1 MAAST
6 ITYANK
12 VQVVDPDVD
21 VTEKYRAVDA
31 NEVKTVVN
39 ANATLLDTNTTNIAT
54 NTSNIAT
61 NTSNIATNTSNIAT
75 NTSSISTN
83 TSNIAT
89 NTSNIATN
97 TSNIATNTSNIANK
111 VELGGDIGG
120 TITTPTINNE
130 AITNAKLANIPTNR
144 IKGRASA
151 GNGVVEDLTVPETKT
166 MLSLNNVDNT
176 SDLDKPISTAT
187 QTALNTKLNLS
198 GGTMTGAILGDQS
211 IRAYR
216 PVGTTVTTS
225 NALSDACATPNTFY
239 AVDSS
244 AAGITITVGDTDAE
258 AATIGYEWEFFQ
270 TNATNGVSFAVSG
283 SQTIKSEDS
292 YLTRLTVGGLLLK
305 YIATDTWILIGATS

>member
-61 NTSNIATNTSNIAT
+61 NTSNIATNTS
-75 NTSSISTN
+75 SISTN

-97 TSNIATNTSNIANK
+97 TSNIATNTSNIATNTSDIANK

-120 TITTPTINNE
+120 TITTPTINDE

-151 GNGVVEDLTVPETKT
+151 GNGVVEDLTVPQTKA
-166 MLSLNNVDNT
+166 MLSLDQVDNT
-176 SDLDKPISTAT
+176 ADLEKPISTDT

-216 PVGTTVTTS
+216 AVGTTITTS
-225 NALSDACATPNTFY
+225 NALGDACATPNTFY
-239 AVDSS
+239 QVDSS
-244 AAGITITVGDTDAE
+244 AAGITITVGDTDAS

-283 SQTIKSEDS
+283 SQIIKSEDS
-292 YLTRLTVGGLLLK
+292 YLTRATVGGLLLK
-305 YIATDTWILIGATS
+305 YVATNTWILIGATS

>member
-6 ITYANK
+6 ITYTDK

-39 ANATLLDTNTTNIAT
+39 ANATLLDTNTTDIAT
-54 NTSNIAT
+54 NTSNI
-61 NTSNIATNTSNIAT
+61 STNTSNIAT

-130 AITNAKLANIPTNR
+130 AIINAKLANIPTNR

-151 GNGVVEDLTVPETKT
+151 GNGVVEDLTVPETKA
-166 MLSLNNVDNT
+166 MLSLDQVDNT
-176 SDLDKPISTAT
+176 PDLEKPISTDT
-187 QTALNTKLNLS
+187 QTALDTKLNLS

-216 PVGTTVTTS
+216 PVGTTITTS
-225 NALSDACATPNTFY
+225 NALGDACATPNTFY
-239 AVDSS
+239 QVDTS
-244 AAGITITVGDTDAE
+244 AAGVTITIGDTDAS

-292 YLTRLTVGGLLLK
+292 YLTRATVGGLMLK
-305 YIATDTWILIGATS
+305 YIATNTWILIGATS